1 MRTDLIINYASLEGL
16 SSLMTS
22 YKEAL
27 NNVYTAMD
35 SLKEKLST
43 QESKAIN
50 KLKESMGD
58 VGSESGNTIDTLDSL
73 ANVINNYTADMRD
86 LVNAETEGIATR
98 VDTSDIWFNLQQIKS
113 SISYLD
119 EMDYSLT
126 GAYHCETGETA
137 EEKKTIA
144 KYESNYNTIEN
155 FRKTKLVALKNKVY
169 SYMEDIDEIYD
180 KRLKEYEN
188 LDDSYRKK
196 IDSIY
201 SEFTSGKN
209 KFFDGLS
216 FVGSVSW
223 NFLKSF
229 VKAAGAVVA
238 VALVPEVA
246 IVLLLLG
253 EAKYAGCAIITYFP
267 EDLFDSDLWHKIYN
281 YADKEMSGLAEV
293 SRVAL
298 ERGPLGLIGY
308 LGQGY
313 ADKVQTPEGI
323 ASTTGEV
330 CGTVAGALGVKNL
343 LSPEG
348 QAGTSDVGDVE
359 AGGIG
364 DTEVGGVGDVEAGN
378 VGDVEAGGVGDVE
391 AGGVGDTTPGNI
403 SDTEAGKITDIEAGS
418 GDTNITI
425 SEGGSDGNILT
436 SKEAEEYAFN
446 AIKGPDNADSVVL
459 GKYESGSPTS
469 YDSVAKDI
477 DAQYFNLDNWN
488 ELSSKYTREEI
499 WKINERFLDIQ
510 TSSGREIYLSHNP
523 FEELV
528 KTQSTYYKQEINYLL
543 NNGYHFVKEGDLWH
557 AIR

>member
-1 MRTDLIINYASLEGL
+1 M
-16 SSLMTS
+16 
-22 YKEAL
+22 
-27 NNVYTAMD
+27 
-35 SLKEKLST
+35 
-43 QESKAIN
+43 
-50 KLKESMGD
+50 
-58 VGSESGNTIDTLDSL
+58 
-73 ANVINNYTADMRD
+73 
-86 LVNAETEGIATR
+86 
-98 VDTSDIWFNLQQIKS
+98 
-113 SISYLD
+113 
-119 EMDYSLT
+119 
-126 GAYHCETGETA
+126 
-137 EEKKTIA
+137 
-144 KYESNYNTIEN
+144 
-155 FRKTKLVALKNKVY
+155 
-169 SYMEDIDEIYD
+169 
-180 KRLKEYEN
+180 
-188 LDDSYRKK
+188 
-196 IDSIY
+196 
-201 SEFTSGKN
+201 
-209 KFFDGLS
+209 S

-229 VKAAGAVVA
+229 VKAVGTVVA

-330 CGTVAGALGVKNL
+330 CGTVAGTLGVKNL

-348 QAGTSDVGDVE
+348 QAGTSDVDDVE

-378 VGDVEAGGVGDVE
+378 VGDVE

-425 SEGGSDGNILT
+425 CGSNVSVRTQKNVSMPVLPEGSQWERNVLNSFAGGKSTPVTYGGGTTLYRVGGKNGGFWSLDAPPLT
-436 SKEAEEYAFN
+436 EYQWRVDC
-446 AIKGPDNADSVVL
+446 AIKQEFCNDASTLYKITIP
-459 GKYESGSPTS
+459 ES
-469 YDSVAKDI
+469 
-477 DAQYFNLDNWN
+477 
-488 ELSSKYTREEI
+488 SSI
-499 WKINERFLDIQ
+499 
-510 TSSGREIYLSHNP
+510 SGLEGRVGTQGMGLYGGAHQIYLDYRAVPSDWI
-523 FEELV
+523 
-528 KTQSTYYKQEINYLL
+528 EITPTNW
-543 NNGYHFVKEGDLWH
+543 E
-557 AIR
+557 R